1 MKKITKIYGDAK
13 LINNRE
19 YIESVYCNLNPED
32 NGGET
37 ISLQVDFFDNGDKKD
52 NIFCSYTF
60 SLNSYSNMANI
71 HFNCN
76 LKNLQQAIADIGER
90 YQKHIEDPTE
100 DDPDNVKNS
109 SIEELT
115 YIDSQIEE
123 LQDDLKKTYGRNHCL
138 SSKQIE
144 AIRNM
149 MADYAVSATMD
160 SNIRKEAEEI
170 CAENYRIEIEKEK
183 NAEIDIEKEK
193 IIAKEKIRLLR
204 NNLNELLPNN
214 VDIDLLWK
222 EVDDEKYP
230 ENMRQ
235 MRAVTVHGFK
245 DWHPT
250 IEEWQQMLNT
260 AQTGANGECEVTVD
274 GVTKTMREWQGK

>member
-37 ISLQVDFFDNGDKKD
+37 ISLQVDFFDNGDEKD

-76 LKNLQQAIADIGER
+76 LKNLQQAIFDIGER
-90 YQKHIEDPTE
+90 YRKHINPTE
-100 DDPDNVKNS
+100 DNVISQDNVKDS
-109 SIEELT
+109 SK
-115 YIDSQIEE
+115 YIDSLIKE
-123 LQDDLKKTYGRNHCL
+123 LQDDLKKNYGRNHCL
-138 SSKQIE
+138 SSRQIE
-144 AIRNM
+144 AVRSM
-149 MADYAVSATMD
+149 MADYAFSAIMD
-160 SNIRKEAEEI
+160 SEVRTEAEEI
-170 CAENYRIEIEKEK
+170 CAENYRG
-183 NAEIDIEKEK
+183 AVGQAASDIEKEK

-230 ENMRQ
+230 EKHEADER
-235 MRAVTVHGFK
+235 
-245 DWHPT
+245 
-250 IEEWQQMLNT
+250 
-260 AQTGANGECEVTVD
+260 
-274 GVTKTMREWQGK
+274 

>member
-60 SLNSYSNMANI
+60 GLNSYSNMTNI

-90 YQKHIEDPTE
+90 YQKHIEDPNPTE
-100 DDPDNVKNS
+100 EPVISQDSVKDS
-109 SIEELT
+109 SN

-170 CAENYRIEIEKEK
+170 CAENYRIEIAKEK

-193 IIAKEKIRLLR
+193 IIAKE
-204 NNLNELLPNN
+204 
-214 VDIDLLWK
+214 
-222 EVDDEKYP
+222 YP
-230 ENMRQ
+230 ENMRL
-235 MRAVTVHGFK
+235 MRGVTVHGFK

-260 AQTGANGECEVTVD
+260 AQTGANGECEVTVH
-274 GVTKTMREWQGK
+274 GVTKKMKEWQRK